1 MTGSFALSIILFLS
15 FSVMIDWIGHALNSN
30 KPYSQDMSVYA
41 KDYAPVLPQEL
52 VAEIE
57 KIDGIKYVYGRMH
70 ICDEITS
77 TKDVNKMDLISY
89 EELQFDWAKDDY
101 LSGDIEAVK
110 DDSNSVMVVF
120 DKNNPLTLG
129 DKIWY
134 RGNELTVAAVLKDSP
149 FSSSDIPTVL
159 CSEETFEKLT
169 GIDEYAVIDIQV
181 TKKADKNIDQEI
193 RKLLGDNIKL
203 GDVRESK
210 ETANST
216 YLAFS
221 LLVYGFLGIIALITV
236 FNINNS
242 ISMSVSARNKQ
253 YGIMRA
259 IGMDN
264 RQICKMIC
272 AETLTYAISG
282 IVTGGILGLL
292 LHRNFFQTIISAY
305 FGTPWTVPVKELL
318 IILLVVVFASVTSVV
333 KPVKRVLSNTVTE
346 TISEL

>member
-1 MTGSFALSIILFLS
+1 
-15 FSVMIDWIGHALNSN
+15 
-30 KPYSQDMSVYA
+30 
-41 KDYAPVLPQEL
+41 
-52 VAEIE
+52 
-57 KIDGIKYVYGRMH
+57 
-70 ICDEITS
+70 
-77 TKDVNKMDLISY
+77 MDLISY
-89 EELQFDWAKDDY
+89 EELQFGWAKDDY

-110 DDSNSVMVVF
+110 DGGDSVMVVF

-159 CSEETFEKLT
+159 CSEETFRKLT
-169 GIDEYAVIDIQV
+169 GMEQYAVIDIQV
-181 TKKADKNIDQEI
+181 TKKADKDIDQEI
-193 RKLLGDNIKL
+193 RKLLGDDIKL
-203 GDVRESK
+203 GDERETKKSV
-210 ETANST
+210 NST

-221 LLVYGFLGIIALITV
+221 LLVYGFLGMIALITV

-259 IGMDN
+259 IGMDS

-282 IVTGGILGLL
+282 ILSGGIIGML
-292 LHRNFFQTIISAY
+292 LHMKFFQMIISAY
-305 FGTPWTVPVKELL
+305 FGDSWTVPVEELL

-333 KPVKRVLSNTVTE
+333 KPVKRILSNTVTE